1 MRRRKLAAIVLASLA
16 GIGVLAVVA
25 FALATP
31 HWRKLQEVALGES
44 RREHSMVL
52 LPNKTVLIVGGD
64 NLVQEDEKTFRGV
77 MVRACEIFDPSS
89 NTCSTTGSR
98 NHPDEPAAYVALRD
112 GRVLAIGE
120 GPSRHHCEIYDQSLG
135 TWSDTASVL
144 APRYGFETALLANG
158 EVMIVGGKD
167 DREMSSDCELFDPT
181 LGTWRKAAPTLSPR
195 YNHRIVPLRDG
206 RALVMGGGRDP
217 HDCEVF
223 DPKMNSWTRA
233 APLHDNHGSS
243 FIAVELQ
250 NGSVLVAGGAVCYP
264 GPRGRVV
271 ESTMT
276 SEIFA
281 PTTGRWTPAAGLPI
295 PIDRHLSSTHLLD
308 NGNIIVI
315 GVDHGKNC
323 LIYESKWNMWR
334 RIPFLDTPRYNHAS
348 VKLADGR
355 ILVSGGDKGG
365 SSIESI
371 LQSLEVLK

>member
-1 MRRRKLAAIVLASLA
+1 MI
-16 GIGVLAVVA
+16 
-25 FALATP
+25 
-31 HWRKLQEVALGES
+31 
-44 RREHSMVL
+44 L
-52 LPNKTVLIVGGD
+52 LPNKTVLIVGGG
-64 NLVQEDEKTFRGV
+64 NLVKEDEKAFRGV

-89 NTCSTTGSR
+89 NTCSMTGSR
-98 NHPDEPAAYVALRD
+98 NHADEPAAYVTLRD

-144 APRYGFETALLANG
+144 SPRYSFEAALLANG

-167 DREMSSDCELFDPT
+167 GREMSSDCELFDPN
-181 LGTWRKAAPTLSPR
+181 LGTWRKAAPMLSAR

-217 HDCEVF
+217 HDCEMF

-250 NGSVLVAGGAVCYP
+250 DGRVLLAGGAVCHP
-264 GPRGRVV
+264 GSRGIVV
-271 ESTMT
+271 EPIMT
-276 SEIFA
+276 SEIFD
-281 PTTGRWTPAAGLPI
+281 PETNRWNPGAKLPI
-295 PIDRHLSSTHLLD
+295 AIALHFISTHLLD
-308 NGNIIVI
+308 NGNIVVI
-315 GVDHGKNC
+315 GVNYGKNC

-334 RIPFLDTPRYNHAS
+334 RIPTLHTPRYDHAS

-355 ILVSGGDKGG
+355 ILVSGGYKGG
-365 SSIESI
+365 SGVESI
-371 LQSLEVLK
+371 LLNFEVLK